1 MMILTGTNIRKT
13 YRNSDIEVQVLKG
26 IDIELKE
33 GEFVCI
39 MGRSGSGKS
48 TLLNALSTLDRFDEG
63 EVQFEGTRISQLSDE
78 KASKLRRES
87 FGFVFQLPKMVRNLS
102 ILDNILL
109 PSTLYAKDKQGAI
122 SKARTLMRRVG
133 IEDLADKKSSQAS
146 GGQLQRAGIC
156 RALIND
162 PKLIF
167 ADEPTGALDSKSG
180 QEVLE
185 LFSSLRSEGRT
196 LLLVTH
202 DINVAVRADR
212 VVFMKDGLLHKEVR
226 LGTDEEDNLSLIQDA
241 LHQL

>member
-13 YRNSDIEVQVLKG
+13 YRNADVETQVLKG
-26 IDIELKE
+26 VDIELKA

-48 TLLNALSTLDRFDEG
+48 TLLNALSTLDRFDDG
-63 EVQFEGTRISQLSDE
+63 EVRFEGREISKLSDNE
-78 KASKLRRES
+78 AAKLRRGS
-87 FGFVFQLPKMVRNLS
+87 FGFVFQLPKMVRNLN

-109 PSTLYAKDKQGAI
+109 PSTLYAKDRQAAV
-122 SKARTLMRRVG
+122 SKARDLMRRVG

-146 GGQLQRAGIC
+146 GGQLQRAGLC

-167 ADEPTGALDSKSG
+167 ADEPTGALDSKTG
-180 QEVLE
+180 REVLE

-202 DINVAVRADR
+202 DINVAARADR

-226 LGTDEEDNLSLIQDA
+226 LGTDEEDNLSLIQDT